1 MPDVV
6 VCGSMNM
13 DVIAYAARL
22 PHPGETLSDARLEY
36 APGGKGANQAVAA
49 ARLGAETAFAG
60 AHGDDDFGH
69 AVRRSLSDAGVDVAY
84 VAQAPMPTGV
94 ALIVVGGDGENQIV
108 VAPGA
113 NRHPVLPPAGLR
125 AAVWLTQGE
134 TPAET
139 ARAVARAARAC
150 GGTSIVNAAPAGRLP
165 GEVVREFDI
174 AVVNQ
179 TELDAL
185 GSGRPPTVVL
195 TLGAGGARILPDG
208 PSLPVYPARV
218 VDTTGAGDALIGGL
232 AAGLAEERELV
243 AALRLGMAA
252 AAVSVERPGA
262 QPSMPARAEVEARMT
277 AG

>member
-22 PHPGETLSDARLEY
+22 PRPGETLSDARLEY

-69 AVRRSLSDAGVDVAY
+69 AVRGSLADAGVDVAH
-84 VAQAPMPTGV
+84 VICAPLATGV

-113 NRHPVLPPAGLR
+113 NRHPVQPPAGLR
-125 AAVWLTQGE
+125 AAVWVTQGE
-134 TPAET
+134 TPPET
-139 ARAVARAARAC
+139 ARAVAHAALAC
-150 GGTSIVNAAPAGRLP
+150 GGTSVVNAAPAGRLP

-185 GSGRPPTVVL
+185 GSGRPRTVVL
-195 TLGAGGARILPDG
+195 TLGADGARILPDG

-232 AAGLAEERELV
+232 AAGLAEGLDLV
-243 AALRLGMAA
+243 GALRLGMAA

-262 QPSMPARAEVEARMT
+262 QPSMPGRAEVDSRMA

>member
-13 DVIAYAARL
+13 DVIAFAKRL
-22 PHPGETLSDARLEY
+22 PRPGETLSDAQLEY

-49 ARLGAETAFAG
+49 ARLGAHTAFVG
-60 AHGDDDFGH
+60 AHGDDAFGRAVH
-69 AVRRSLSDAGVDVAY
+69 AAMQRAGVDVTG
-84 VAQAPMPTGV
+84 VRVVEEPTGV
-94 ALIVVGGDGENQIV
+94 ALIVVGADGENQIV

-113 NRHPVLPPAGLR
+113 NRHPCSPPPGMR
-125 AAVWLTQGE
+125 AAVWVTQGE
-134 TPAET
+134 TPQES
-139 ARAVARAARAC
+139 ARATLEAARAC
-150 GGTSIVNAAPAGRLP
+150 GGVAVVNAAPAGRLP
-165 GEVVREFDI
+165 ADLVRQFDL
-174 AVVNQ
+174 AVVNH

-185 GSGRPPTVVL
+185 AEQHPQTVVL
-195 TLGAGGARILPDG
+195 TLGREGARVLPDG
-208 PSLPVYPARV
+208 PQLPAFAARA

-232 AAGLAEERELV
+232 AAGLAEGLPLA

-262 QPSMPARAEVEARMT
+262 QTSMPTRAQADARMA

>member
-13 DVIAYAARL
+13 DVIAFAARL
-22 PHPGETLSDARLEY
+22 PRPGETLTDARLEY

-49 ARLGAETAFAG
+49 ARLGADTAFAG
-60 AHGDDDFGH
+60 AHGDDEFGR
-69 AVRRSLSDAGVDVAY
+69 AVRGSLADAGVDVAH
-84 VAQAPMPTGV
+84 VACAPMPTGV

-113 NRHPVLPPAGLR
+113 NRHHVEPPAGLR
-125 AAVWLTQGE
+125 APVWLTQGE
-134 TPAET
+134 TPVET
-139 ARAVARAARAC
+139 ARAVAHAARAC

-185 GSGRPPTVVL
+185 GSGRSAAVVL

-232 AAGLAEERELV
+232 AAGLAEGLDLV
-243 AALRLGMAA
+243 GALRLGMAA
-252 AAVSVERPGA
+252 AAVSVERRGA
-262 QPSMPARAEVEARMT
+262 QPSMPTRADAESRMT
-277 AG
+277 SG